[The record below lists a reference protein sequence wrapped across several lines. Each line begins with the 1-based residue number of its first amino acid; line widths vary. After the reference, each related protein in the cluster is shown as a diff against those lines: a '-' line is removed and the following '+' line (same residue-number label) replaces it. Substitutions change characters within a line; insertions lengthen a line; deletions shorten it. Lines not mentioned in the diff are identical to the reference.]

1 MPYPDKTESLEA
13 QLNNLR
19 SSISDLGYQVDSSKT
34 KTAAA
39 LGLGVFLLLLAGGAV
54 YDLIAGKG
62 GVWLM
67 LGVTRE
73 ALFWIAAGLGGI
85 AAILLI
91 VGFRSVRRPDLSA
104 KAKLEQLEQEYAELI
119 ERRNTDAQRT

>member
-1 MPYPDKTESLEA
+1 MSDPDRTESIDA
-13 QLNNLR
+13 QLSSLR

-39 LGLGVFLLLLAGGAV
+39 LGLGVFLLLLAGGAA
-54 YDLIAGKG
+54 YDLIAGKR

-73 ALFWIAAGLGGI
+73 ALIWIAAALGCTGI
-85 AAILLI
+85 ILMI
-91 VGFRSVRRPDLSA
+91 FGFRRVSRPDLRA
-104 KAKLEQLEQEYAELI
+104 KAKLEQMEQEYADLV
-119 ERRNTDAQRT
+119 ERRNAARRV